1 MKKVP
6 NTPVPEQI
14 NKWQKKMFWLMWVT
28 YASFYLCRVNISI
41 AMPEIMEEFALTKT
55 NMGLVLSSLFLF
67 YAIGQFI
74 NGQLGDKLNSRRIIT
89 LGLLSSAVL
98 NIIFGFTGGILGL
111 MIVVWGLN
119 GYFQSMGWG
128 PTVKA
133 MANWFPSR
141 VRGRISGRLGTCYI
155 LGGAFSWFLAG
166 TIAQYFNWRFTF
178 WIPSIICIFIAIHWF
193 IRARNAPEEV
203 GLPSLEDQENG
214 IENNEIRED
223 THIGFRNTLKITLLN
238 PHVWFAAFGLFGLN
252 IVRYGFMSWAPT
264 FMFEEQGATISIA
277 AYKALA
283 FPVAGG
289 LGAIFAGWASDR
301 IFKNRRSPVAFI
313 MLILLA
319 ISCYLFKTIPADNW
333 VLSFFI
339 LLVVGF
345 FTFGPHILLVAA
357 MPADLGSRKAASS
370 VTGFINAFGYL
381 GATLTG
387 VGTGYLIEK
396 FGWNAAFYFWI
407 SGAIFAAIMMVLIW
421 NYAERALKPEK
432 NKLQSL
438 VDGLAVSKTG
448 MVSVEADYRD
458 QKVEHE

>member
-1 MKKVP
+1 MQKAP
-6 NTPVPEQI
+6 NTPVPELTST
-14 NKWQKKMFWLMWVT
+14 WQKKMFWLMWIT

-41 AMPEIMEEFALTKT
+41 AMPKIMEEFALTKT
-55 NMGLVLSSLFLF
+55 DMGLVLSSLFLF

-74 NGQLGDKLNSRRIIT
+74 NGQLGDKLNSRRIVT

-111 MIVVWGLN
+111 MIVIWGLN
-119 GYFQSMGWG
+119 GYFQSMGWA

-141 VRGRISGRLGTCYI
+141 VRGKISGRLGTCYI

-178 WIPSIICIFIAIHWF
+178 WVPSIFCIFIAIHWF

-203 GLPSLEDQENG
+203 GLPSLEEQEKG
-214 IENNEIRED
+214 IENNEVRKD
-223 THIGFRNTLKITLLN
+223 AHIGFRNTLKTTLLN
-238 PHVWFAAFGLFGLN
+238 PRVWFAAFGLFGLN

-264 FMFEEQGATISIA
+264 FMFEEQGATISVA

-283 FPVAGG
+283 FPIAGG

-301 IFKNRRSPVAFI
+301 IFKNRRAPVAFI

-319 ISCYLFKTIPADNW
+319 IFCYLFKICPLNNSAAS
-333 VLSFFI
+333 LII
-339 LLVVGF
+339 LLLIGF

-357 MPADLGSRKAASS
+357 IPADLGSRKAASS
-370 VTGFINAFGYL
+370 VTGFIDAMGYL
-381 GATLTG
+381 GASLTG

-396 FGWNAAFYFWI
+396 FGWNAGFYFWI

-421 NYAERALKPEK
+421 NYAERTSKSEGA
-432 NKLQSL
+432 KLQSL
-438 VDGLAVSKTG
+438 ANGLAVTKTG
-448 MVSVEADYRD
+448 LVNVEVDY
-458 QKVEHE
+458 EE